1 MSFLKCTIHGVKHG
15 ETTMEE
21 PPMEQEVTT
30 GKISRG
36 PSPAPD
42 TEAAML
48 GPEEKKVR
56 EFFLEPFGVSTYT
69 YKGVIESPC
78 VYLYSKLVQEFIK
91 ELFKWNPHADLTD
104 FNFVD
109 DKFVEMCRNR
119 DPVSSYSQFV
129 SSVSMYIVPVH

>member
-1 MSFLKCTIHGVKHG
+1 
-15 ETTMEE
+15 
-21 PPMEQEVTT
+21 MEQEVTT

-48 GPEEKKVR
+48 GPEEKMVR
-56 EFFLEPFGVSTYT
+56 EVFFIITLWCKYI
-69 YKGVIESPC
+69 YIQRCYRESFAC

-104 FNFVD
+104 FNFLD

-119 DPVSSYSQFV
+119 DPVSSYSQFI
-129 SSVSMYIVPVH
+129 SSVSM